1 MKTHI
6 VQVTLAVNY
15 NKEAK
20 KLLFA
25 LIDILKKWIIFL
37 HKLQKN
43 ALWKR
48 TDGNVVES
56 KWKWNQTEK
65 QAGGP

>member
-15 NKEAK
+15 NKDAK
-20 KLLFA
+20 ELFA
-25 LIDILKKWIIFL
+25 LIDILKKLIIFL